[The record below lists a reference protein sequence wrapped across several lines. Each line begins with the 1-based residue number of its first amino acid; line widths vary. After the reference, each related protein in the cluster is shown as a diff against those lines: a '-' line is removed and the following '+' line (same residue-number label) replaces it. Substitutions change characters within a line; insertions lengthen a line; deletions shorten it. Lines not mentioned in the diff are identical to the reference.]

1 MRSILVLLDKNEASG
16 SVSRAGHLHVSDLS
30 IRSIRPM
37 QSWKPETLL
46 DRVGATSCRGS
57 ALHEAA
63 EIKPHSRFI
72 ADHPSLLPRPSSQML
87 SEREEA
93 LGLLLPWQHGHISGC
108 RSSRAIRRDHMTEM
122 LLLSH

>member
-46 DRVGATSCRGS
+46 DRVGATSWRGVHQDGS

-87 SEREEA
+87 SERGGSGSA
-93 LGLLLPWQHGHISGC
+93 VTMATRSYKRLPLQQ
-108 RSSRAIRRDHMTEM
+108 
-122 LLLSH
+122 SH